1 MSDILVIEDH
11 ATSAESVRQIL
22 ERLGHTVAVAGD
34 AESGLAAFAAGRFDL
49 VVTDL
54 RLPRGDGL
62 SVVRTV
68 KATAPE
74 CAVIVVTAYGT
85 VETAL
90 EAVRSGAFHFL
101 TKPIRIE
108 ELELTVQNALRQRT
122 LDVELG
128 RLRSEKAAERV
139 GVESRLT
146 ELLGESA
153 AMAKVA
159 GVVRQVASSTTT
171 VLIRGESGTGKELV
185 ARAVHELSPRQDAP
199 FIEANCAA
207 FAPGVLESELFG
219 HEKGAF
225 TGAIAARRGRFE
237 LADGGTL
244 FLDEVGDLPL
254 EVQVKLL
261 RVLQE
266 RSFERVGG
274 TKTVRVDCR
283 LIAATNR
290 NLEQAMREGKFRE
303 DLFYRLNVVPIV
315 LPPLRERSEDIP
327 RLAALFLDRFNR
339 QLGKSVRT
347 LAPDALAALAAYHWP
362 GNVRELENLV
372 ERMVVLAA
380 GDVIRIGDLP
390 AEVGHRQA
398 PSIALPDGDV
408 DLTAYLEAIER
419 EIIVRALERAGG
431 IKQRAAESLKLE
443 RNALRYKLKKYGL
456 E

>member
-11 ATSAESVRQIL
+11 ATSAETVREIL
-22 ERLGHTVAVAGD
+22 ERIGHTVTIATDG
-34 AESGLAAFAAGRFDL
+34 ESGLATFAAGRFEL

-62 SVVRTV
+62 AVVRAV
-68 KATAPE
+68 KAAAPE
-74 CAVIVVTAYGT
+74 CAVIVVTAFGS

-90 EAVRSGAFHFL
+90 QAVRSGAFHFL

-122 LDVELG
+122 LDLELG

-146 ELLGESA
+146 ELLGESS
-153 AMAKVA
+153 AMARVA
-159 GVVRQVASSTTT
+159 GVVRQVSAASTT

-185 ARAVHELSPRQDAP
+185 ARAIHELSARQDGP

-225 TGAIAARRGRFE
+225 TGAVAARRGRFE

-244 FLDEVGDLPL
+244 FLDEVGDLTL

-274 TKTVRVDCR
+274 SKTVRVDCR

-290 NLEQAMREGKFRE
+290 NLETGMREGRFRE

-315 LPPLRERSEDIP
+315 LPPLRERAEDIP

-362 GNVRELENLV
+362 GNVRELENLI
-372 ERMVVLAA
+372 ERMVVLAP
-380 GDVIRIGDLP
+380 GDVIRLDDLP
-390 AEVGHRQA
+390 AEVASRRT
-398 PSIALPDGDV
+398 PTLALPEGDI
-408 DLTAYLEAIER
+408 DLTKYLEEVER

-431 IKQRAAESLKLE
+431 IKQRAADALGLE

>member
-1 MSDILVIEDH
+1 MSEILVVEDH

-22 ERLGHTVAVAGD
+22 QRLGHSVVIATD
-34 AESGLAAFAAGRFDL
+34 AEAGLAAFAAGHFDL

-62 SVVRTV
+62 GIVRQV
-68 KATAPE
+68 KSAAPD

-85 VETAL
+85 VDTAL
-90 EAVRSGAFHFL
+90 QAVRAGAFHFL

-108 ELELTVQNALRQRT
+108 ELELTVTNALRQRA
-122 LDVELG
+122 LDLELG

-146 ELLGESA
+146 ELVGESA
-153 AMAKVA
+153 AMARVA
-159 GVVRQVASSTTT
+159 SVVRQVAASTTT

-185 ARAVHELSPRQDAP
+185 ARAVHELSAQKDAP

-225 TGAIAARRGRFE
+225 TGAVAARRGRFE

-274 TKTVRVDCR
+274 TRTVRVDCR

-315 LPPLRERSEDIP
+315 LPPLRERAEDIP

-339 QLGKSVRT
+339 QLGKRMRT
-347 LAPDALAALAAYHWP
+347 LQPEALAALTAYHWP
-362 GNVRELENLV
+362 GNVRELENLI
-372 ERMVVLAA
+372 ERLVVLAA
-380 GDVIRIGDLP
+380 GDVVRLDDLP
-390 AEVGHRQA
+390 AEIAQRRPPA
-398 PSIALPDGDV
+398 FALPEGDV
-408 DLTAYLEAIER
+408 DLTAYLEQIER
-419 EIIVRALERAGG
+419 EMIVRALERAGG